1 MRSFDN
7 EVVEVVNNTV
17 VAVHLDNIGVGVQDM
32 VVDAHNVGSEVLDKI
47 VVGVHNNMVVVI
59 HNVGLEVAADDTVLA
74 DAKI

>member
-17 VAVHLDNIGVGVQDM
+17 VAVHLHNIGVGVQDM
-32 VVDAHNVGSEVLDKI
+32 VVDGHNVGSEVLDKI
-47 VVGVHNNMVVVI
+47 VVGVHNNIVVI

-74 DAKI
+74 DAEI